1 MTDRDTA
8 IGFLLRGLDYFMSFE
23 TPAFPAKASVAKPA
37 SRVRTMSEI
46 GCALEAHLPQTP
58 GKPF

>member
-37 SRVRTMSEI
+37 SRVRTVSEI
-46 GCALEAHLPQTP
+46 GCAL
-58 GKPF
+58 